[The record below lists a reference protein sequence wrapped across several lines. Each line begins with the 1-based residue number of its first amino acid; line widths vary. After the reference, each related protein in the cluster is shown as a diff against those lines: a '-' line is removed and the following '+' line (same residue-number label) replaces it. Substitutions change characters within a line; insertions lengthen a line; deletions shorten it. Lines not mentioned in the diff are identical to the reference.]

1 MIKRILLI
9 ACLSHGKFFCTLPIL
24 LMIISSCVFS
34 SLYTAHAHIDNLKKY
49 VDPGQKFM
57 LLYPNHWFAGD
68 THDNVTGTT
77 DLKLRDPNSTRLS
90 ISVLYSPN
98 DPLLDTNTGKSVVP
112 VRALK
117 NFEKEISED
126 YVFFNST
133 GKFPHKY
140 CIQGF
145 VCASDVVDYTT
156 SKDRPG
162 KMLLVLVKI
171 NEKDLIIFSFSDSKR
186 TFYKSLPS
194 ASQILR
200 SIRIS

>member
-1 MIKRILLI
+1 MI
-9 ACLSHGKFFCTLPIL
+9 F
-24 LMIISSCVFS
+24 SSYVFS
-34 SLYTAHAHIDNLKKY
+34 SLYSAHAQIDNIKKY
-49 VDPGQKFM
+49 IDPGQKFT
-57 LLYPNHWFAGD
+57 LLYPDHWLAED

-77 DLKLRDPNSTRLS
+77 ELKLSDPNSTRLS

-98 DPLLDTNTGKSVVP
+98 DPLFHSKTGKAVVP

-117 NFEKEISED
+117 NFENEIGLD

-140 CIQGF
+140 CLQGYA
-145 VCASDVVDYTT
+145 CASDVVDYVT

-171 NEKDLIIFSFSDSKR
+171 NEKDLMVFSFSDSKR
-186 TFYKSLPS
+186 TFYKSLSS
-194 ASQILR
+194 ASQILG

>member
-1 MIKRILLI
+1 M
-9 ACLSHGKFFCTLPIL
+9 CFSHGKIFCVLSIV
-24 LMIISSCVFS
+24 LMISSSCVFS
-34 SLYTAHAHIDNLKKY
+34 SLYSAHAQIDDLKKY
-49 VDPGQKFM
+49 IDPGQKFM
-57 LLYPNHWFAGD
+57 LLYPDHWFAED

-77 DLKLRDPNSTRLS
+77 ELKLRDPNSTRLS

-98 DPLLDTNTGKSVVP
+98 DPLLDSKTGKFVVP
-112 VRALK
+112 LRALK
-117 NFEKEISED
+117 NFENEISLD

-145 VCASDVVDYTT
+145 VCASDVIDYKT
-156 SKDRPG
+156 SKNRAG

-171 NEKDLIIFSFSDSKR
+171 NEKDLMMFSFSDSKR
-186 TFYKSLPS
+186 TFYKSLSS
-194 ASQILR
+194 ASQILG

>member
-1 MIKRILLI
+1 MI
-9 ACLSHGKFFCTLPIL
+9 S
-24 LMIISSCVFS
+24 SSCVSS
-34 SLYTAHAHIDNLKKY
+34 SLYSAHAQIDDLKKY
-49 VDPGQKFM
+49 IDPGQKFM
-57 LLYPNHWFAGD
+57 LLYPDHWFAGG

-77 DLKLRDPNSTRLS
+77 ELKLRDPNSTRLS

-98 DPLLDTNTGKSVVP
+98 DPLFHSKTSKDIVP

-117 NFEKEISED
+117 NFENEISLD

-145 VCASDVVDYTT
+145 VCASDVIDYKT
-156 SKDRPG
+156 SKNRAG

-171 NEKDLIIFSFSDSKR
+171 NEKDLMMFSFSDSKR
-186 TFYKSLPS
+186 TFYKSLSS
-194 ASQILR
+194 ASQILG
-200 SIRIS
+200 SIRISTELDQCFINTVSIE